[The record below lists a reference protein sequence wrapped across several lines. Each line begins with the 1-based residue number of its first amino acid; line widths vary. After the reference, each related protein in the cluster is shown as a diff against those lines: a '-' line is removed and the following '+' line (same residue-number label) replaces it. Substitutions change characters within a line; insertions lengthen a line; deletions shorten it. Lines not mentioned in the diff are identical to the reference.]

1 MGVKEMFWAKKPY
14 RPVVLKIFREM
25 LGLLVKAGIAIFAI
39 RILGYRRIGNW
50 LTDLIMLFSGSGDWE
65 WARGI
70 YYRYIRSNIEY
81 WMFYAF
87 VAFFLIF
94 CWMLLNRFTRY
105 FDLILRGSTSWS
117 TAGTSPFQCRRSSG
131 LWRSG

>member
-50 LTDLIMLFSGSGDWE
+50 LTGTIAGLLDVSWE
-65 WARGI
+65 RAQD
-70 YYRYIRSNIEY
+70 YYFRYC
-81 WMFYAF
+81 
-87 VAFFLIF
+87 FLLYHIV
-94 CWMLLNRFTRY
+94 
-105 FDLILRGSTSWS
+105 
-117 TAGTSPFQCRRSSG
+117 
-131 LWRSG
+131 